1 MGFTNNNDPVICRLP
16 LLKLAFSSRLILIL
30 LLTRGIQIR
39 VPELTAQNSGVCRNS
54 SNFIFH
60 LIQKIMQLYIK
71 KVYFFPFGLYLY
83 TVHEESI
90 CFYIQYKNNVQIY
103 TMNILHQF
111 NNLNILW
118 NMLRAEMTLATLI
131 NVCD

>member
-30 LLTRGIQIR
+30 LLTRGIQIK

-90 CFYIQYKNNVQIY
+90 CFYI
-103 TMNILHQF
+103 
-111 NNLNILW
+111 
-118 NMLRAEMTLATLI
+118 
-131 NVCD
+131 